1 MLLRMAVKV
10 VNIGKGLA
18 ASSTPATKVEK
29 KILTLMRFQNL
40 QLAAEAVQSGE
51 VIAVP
56 TDTIYGLAALVQ
68 VKTMMI
74 LSSSS
79 VEFGLVYPQIVF
91 FFNFLNY
98 HFFYTFFDTFGH
110 PKVLLKIYIR

>member
-1 MLLRMAVKV
+1 MAVKV

-79 VEFGLVYPQIVF
+79 SSSSVEFGLVYPQIVF
-91 FFNFLNY
+91 SSIF
-98 HFFYTFFDTFGH
+98 
-110 PKVLLKIYIR
+110 

>member
-1 MLLRMAVKV
+1 MISRMAVKV

-79 VEFGLVYPQIVF
+79 SL
-91 FFNFLNY
+91 
-98 HFFYTFFDTFGH
+98 GH
-110 PKVLLKIYIR
+110 GRPTAGMA

>member
-1 MLLRMAVKV
+1 
-10 VNIGKGLA
+10 
-18 ASSTPATKVEK
+18 
-29 KILTLMRFQNL
+29 MRFQNL

-91 FFNFLNY
+91 FFTEDPFNQIV
-98 HFFYTFFDTFGH
+98 G
-110 PKVLLKIYIR
+110 RG

>member
-1 MLLRMAVKV
+1 MLSRMAVKV

-98 HFFYTFFDTFGH
+98 HFFYTFSTH
-110 PKVLLKIYIR
+110 LRIPKFC

>member
-1 MLLRMAVKV
+1 MLSRMAVKV

-18 ASSTPATKVEK
+18 ASSTSATKVEK

-74 LSSSS
+74 
-79 VEFGLVYPQIVF
+79 
-91 FFNFLNY
+91 
-98 HFFYTFFDTFGH
+98 
-110 PKVLLKIYIR
+110 RR

>member
-1 MLLRMAVKV
+1 MAVKV

-98 HFFYTFFDTFGH
+98 HFFYTFSTH
-110 PKVLLKIYIR
+110 LRIPKFC

>member
-1 MLLRMAVKV
+1 MLSRMAVKV

-79 VEFGLVYPQIVF
+79 SSSSVEFGLAERAQLACETMD
-91 FFNFLNY
+91 FLVS
-98 HFFYTFFDTFGH
+98 D
-110 PKVLLKIYIR
+110 R